1 MYSKEPFKRIHT
13 YFMLNQNFN
22 VQFTPFNLADR
33 RSLQNTQG
41 MFFSRVLRDST
52 PRYVGRSVGRLL
64 PFWAAAPKGSMTYA
78 FTHKENFL
86 LLLLLLLLLRPLPPS
101 NPSLEAQI
109 PVSRSKSQSQGP
121 NPSLKAQILASR
133 PKS

>member
-78 FTHKENFL
+78 FTHMGNFRL
-86 LLLLLLLLLRPLPPS
+86 LLGLEFGSRGWDLRGS
-101 NPSLEAQI
+101 TLEEEKEKFPRMCESI
-109 PVSRSKSQSQGP
+109 GH
-121 NPSLKAQILASR
+121 
-133 PKS
+133 